1 MSEKQSSFLPSV
13 SVNRPVT
20 VMMGLLLV
28 FVLGAIAYTKIRIE
42 WFPSGLESK
51 RLMVRADY
59 ENSTPLDT
67 LDKVVEPI
75 EDILGTITGI
85 DRIHTRAYST
95 SGRAYIYFHN
105 SVDMDRA
112 YDDVKDRM
120 DRVLPDLPEE
130 VEEIRVYTY
139 DEDDEAVLFSAL
151 TLGPEIDNPEYFI
164 ERYIEPALQRID
176 GVGDV
181 DIKGDAS
188 REVRI
193 SLDQEKLKAH
203 DIDVYELSRNLR
215 DQNLNLSAGRVTEGG
230 QEYMVRSVGR
240 IEDLSQLEEF
250 IVDREKGVRLKD
262 LGEVYIST
270 LESYSTWRLN
280 GGRSY
285 GVEIMRSGNANIV
298 EISKAVNRVFQR
310 FENSKRWEGIQ
321 FLVFKD
327 QGKYILESMNNLKMS
342 ALWGGVFSFIVLIC
356 FLRSLRITL
365 TITLAIPLS
374 LLCSVTVLYFMDWT
388 LNILTMMGLLI
399 SIGLVVDNAIVMV
412 ENIHSKREMGLGP
425 KDGALKG
432 ASEISLAITMSTM
445 TTMVVFVPL
454 LLMESGGEIRF
465 YFHRIGIPVIS
476 ALAASLTIALLVI
489 PLASKLFF
497 AKEVKK
503 SESRGNGRICRM
515 YQAML
520 DRSLKDRGLATF
532 VLLAIIG
539 VSIYPIYDD
548 WIDTRD
554 RSSSSGRVS
563 LRFELPAG
571 IKKEEVAE
579 WVDHVE
585 GFLEDNRDRYEFDS
599 YTSYHSYS
607 YMYVYLNMAQE
618 TLNWQQ
624 VAGRWFLDKI
634 GRGREE
640 PMSRGDIM
648 RDISER
654 LELPPGLRMRY
665 SYSSSADPTRSFYL
679 MLYGDDT
686 ETLYQL
692 GEEVV
697 RRISTIKEL
706 VGVDLELEENNQELN
721 VELDREQAQQMGI
734 STRDISNSISYAMR
748 GSSVGRF
755 YMEGR
760 RDINIE
766 ARLKEEDR
774 ESLEALSRLTF
785 VSDSGNEVPLQ
796 SISDLE
802 FRDAARYIRRD
813 NRKTSMRIRALMETE
828 DVRRTD
834 AQIEAL
840 MEGFEMPRGYRWD
853 RGSSYARI
861 NQENREVRFALI
873 MIFVFVLFLM
883 GILFESFVLPLAVI
897 GTVPIA
903 GVGVVWMLVGSDTA
917 FDRMASVGA
926 MILIGIVV
934 NNGIVL
940 VDLSQRLMKEGFSRN
955 RALLE
960 ASKRRFR
967 PIWIT
972 SLTTIFGMVPIA
984 IGGSKVM
991 DMSYAPMGRVI
1002 IGGLMVSTFLTLIVV
1017 PLFYTFLDDLRNWF
1031 TRAASMMFQGNQSV
1045 AESGQKDVAGKA

>member
-1 MSEKQSSFLPSV
+1 MPENRSSLLPSI

-28 FVLGAIAYTKIRIE
+28 LVLGAIAYNKIGIE
-42 WFPSGLESK
+42 WFPGGLESK

-67 LDKVVEPI
+67 LEKVVEPI

-85 DRIHTRAYST
+85 ERIHTRAYST
-95 SGRAYIYFHN
+95 SGRAYVYFHN

-112 YDDVKDRM
+112 YDDIKDRM
-120 DRVLPDLPEE
+120 DRVLPELPEE

-139 DEDDEAVLFSAL
+139 DEDDEPILFSAI
-151 TLGPEIDNPEYFI
+151 TLGPNIDNPDYFI

-181 DIKGDAS
+181 DIKGDAN

-203 DIDVYELSRNLR
+203 NIDVYELSRNLR
-215 DQNLNLSAGRVTEGG
+215 DQNLNLSAGRVMEGG

-240 IEDLSQLEEF
+240 IEDISQLQDY

-270 LESYSTWRLN
+270 LENYSTWRLN
-280 GGRSY
+280 GGKSY

-298 EISKAVNRVFQR
+298 EISKAVNRVFER
-310 FENSKRWEGIQ
+310 FENSRRWDGIQ

-374 LLCSVTVLYFMDWT
+374 LLCSVTVLYFMGWT

-412 ENIHSKREMGLGP
+412 ENIHSKREMGLGR
-425 KDGALKG
+425 KEGALKG

-445 TTMVVFVPL
+445 TTMVVFLPL

-465 YFHRIGIPVIS
+465 YFHRIGIPVVS
-476 ALAASLTIALLVI
+476 ALAASLTIALMVI
-489 PLASKLFF
+489 PLASKIFF
-497 AKEVKK
+497 AKAVKK
-503 SESRGNGRICRM
+503 RRSKREGRVSRF
-515 YQAML
+515 YQVML
-520 DRSLKDRGLATF
+520 DRTLKDRALATF
-532 VLLAIIG
+532 ILLAIVG
-539 VSIYPIYDD
+539 GSSYPIVND
-548 WIDTRD
+548 WIETRD
-554 RSSSSGRVS
+554 RSSSSGRIS

-579 WVDHVE
+579 WVDYVE
-585 GFLEDNRDRYEFDS
+585 TFIEDNRDRYQFDS
-599 YTSYHSYS
+599 YTSYFSYAS
-607 YMYVYLNMAQE
+607 MYVYLNMAQE

-624 VAGRWFLDKI
+624 VAMSWFLEKV
-634 GRGREE
+634 GRGPEE

-648 RDISER
+648 RDIGER

-665 SYSSSADPTRSFYL
+665 SYSSSDDSTRSFYL

-706 VGVDLELEENNQELN
+706 VGLDLELEENNQELN

-734 STRDISNSISYAMR
+734 STRDVSNSISYAMR

-755 YMEGR
+755 YQDGR

-766 ARLKEEDR
+766 ARLQEKDR
-774 ESLEALSRLTF
+774 ETLEALSRLTF
-785 VSDSGNEVPLQ
+785 MSDSGNEVPLE
-796 SISDLE
+796 SISELD

-813 NRKTSMRIRALMETE
+813 DRKTSMRIRALMETD

-834 AQIEAL
+834 AQIESL

-853 RGSSYARI
+853 RGTSYYQMDKE
-861 NQENREVRFALI
+861 NQEVRFALI

-903 GVGVVWMLVGSDTA
+903 GVGVVWMLVASDTA
-917 FDRMASVGA
+917 FERMASVGA

-940 VDLSQRLMKEGFSRN
+940 VDLSQRLMKQGLSRN
-955 RALLE
+955 EALIE

-1002 IGGLMVSTFLTLIVV
+1002 IGGLLVSTFLTLIVV
-1017 PLFYTFLDDLRNWF
+1017 PLFFTFLDDLRNWF
-1031 TRAASMMFQGNQSV
+1031 IKTASLMVPDRPRIAEQGKT
-1045 AESGQKDVAGKA
+1045 ELR

>member
-1 MSEKQSSFLPSV
+1 MLENRSSFLPSI

-28 FVLGAIAYTKIRIE
+28 FALGTIAYNKIGIE
-42 WFPSGLESK
+42 WFPGGLESK

-67 LDKVVEPI
+67 LEKVVEPI
-75 EDILGTITGI
+75 EDILGTITGV

-95 SGRAYIYFHN
+95 QGRAYIYFHN

-130 VEEIRVYTY
+130 VEEIRAYTY
-139 DEDDEAVLFSAL
+139 DEDDDPILFAAL
-151 TLGPEIDNPEYFI
+151 TLGPNIENPEFFI

-176 GVGDV
+176 GVGDA

-203 DIDVYELSRNLR
+203 NIDVYELSSSLR
-215 DQNLNLSAGRVTEGG
+215 DQNLNLSAGRVMEGG
-230 QEYMVRSVGR
+230 QEYMVRSIGR
-240 IEDLSQLEEF
+240 IEDIGQLEEY

-270 LESYSTWRLN
+270 LENYSTWRLN
-280 GGRSY
+280 GGKSY

-298 EISKAVNRVFQR
+298 EISKAVNRVFER

-374 LLCSVTVLYFMDWT
+374 LLCSVTVLYFMGWT

-425 KDGALKG
+425 KEGALQG

-465 YFHRIGIPVIS
+465 YFHRIGIPVVA
-476 ALAASLTIALLVI
+476 ALAASLTIALMVI
-489 PLASKLFF
+489 PLASKIFF
-497 AKEVKK
+497 AKEVKTSNSK
-503 SESRGNGRICRM
+503 KGGRVSRF
-515 YQAML
+515 YQIL
-520 DRSLKDRGLATF
+520 LSRTLEDRALATF

-539 VSIYPIYDD
+539 ASLYPVLNE

-554 RSSSSGRVS
+554 NSSSSGRVS

-571 IKKEEVAE
+571 IKVEEVAE
-579 WVDHVE
+579 WVDYVE
-585 GFLEDNRDRYEFDS
+585 GFLEDNRDRYQFES
-599 YTSYHSYS
+599 YTSYFSYAS
-607 YMYVYLNMAQE
+607 MYVYLNMPQE
-618 TLNWQQ
+618 SLNWQQ
-624 VAGRWFLDKI
+624 VAGRWVLDKI
-634 GRGREE
+634 GRGPEE
-640 PMSRGDIM
+640 RMSRGDIM
-648 RDISER
+648 RDIGER
-654 LELPPGLRMRY
+654 LELPPGLAMRY
-665 SYSSSADPTRSFYL
+665 SYSSSDDSTRSFYL

-692 GEEVV
+692 GEEVI
-697 RRISTIKEL
+697 RRISTLKEL
-706 VGVDLELEENNQELN
+706 VGLDLELEENNQELN
-721 VELDREQAQQMGI
+721 VELDRDQAQQLGI

-755 YMEGR
+755 YLEGR

-785 VSDSGNEVPLQ
+785 LSDSGKEVPLQ
-796 SISDLE
+796 SISELD

-813 NRKTSMRIRALMETE
+813 NRKTSMRIRALMETD

-834 AQIEAL
+834 AQIESL

-853 RGSSYARI
+853 RGSGYYQLDKE
-861 NQENREVRFALI
+861 NQEIRFALV
-873 MIFVFVLFLM
+873 MIFIFVLFLM

-903 GVGVVWMLVGSDTA
+903 GVGVIWMLVISDTA
-917 FDRMASVGA
+917 FERMASVGA

-940 VDLSQRLMKEGFSRN
+940 VDLSQRLMKQGLSRN
-955 RALLE
+955 QALIE

-1002 IGGLMVSTFLTLIVV
+1002 IGGLLVSTFLTLIVV

-1031 TRAASMMFQGNQSV
+1031 ARSVGMVFSRKPSSFQTRK
-1045 AESGQKDVAGKA
+1045 AEAP

>member
-1 MSEKQSSFLPSV
+1 
-13 SVNRPVT
+13 
-20 VMMGLLLV
+20 
-28 FVLGAIAYTKIRIE
+28 
-42 WFPSGLESK
+42 
-51 RLMVRADY
+51 
-59 ENSTPLDT
+59 
-67 LDKVVEPI
+67 
-75 EDILGTITGI
+75 
-85 DRIHTRAYST
+85 
-95 SGRAYIYFHN
+95 
-105 SVDMDRA
+105 MDRA
-112 YDDVKDRM
+112 YDDIKDRM
-120 DRVLPDLPEE
+120 DRVLPELPEE

-139 DEDDEAVLFSAL
+139 DEDDEPILFSAL
-151 TLGPEIDNPEYFI
+151 TLGPNIDNPEYFI

-203 DIDVYELSRNLR
+203 NIDVYELSRNLR
-215 DQNLNLSAGRVTEGG
+215 DQNLNLSAGRVMEGG

-240 IEDLSQLEEF
+240 IEDISQLQDY

-270 LESYSTWRLN
+270 LENYSTWRLN
-280 GGRSY
+280 GGKSY

-298 EISKAVNRVFQR
+298 EISKAVNRVFER
-310 FENSKRWEGIQ
+310 FENSRRWDGIQ
-321 FLVFKD
+321 FRVFKD

-374 LLCSVTVLYFMDWT
+374 LLCSVTVLYFMGWT

-425 KDGALKG
+425 KEGALQG

-445 TTMVVFVPL
+445 TTMVVFLPL

-465 YFHRIGIPVIS
+465 YFHRIGIPVVS
-476 ALAASLTIALLVI
+476 ALAASLTIALMVI
-489 PLASKLFF
+489 PLASKIFF
-497 AKEVKK
+497 AEQSKRTKPKGGGGV
-503 SESRGNGRICRM
+503 SRI
-515 YQAML
+515 YQSIL
-520 DRSLKDRGLATF
+520 DRALKDRALATF
-532 VLLAIIG
+532 ILLAIIG
-539 VSIYPIYDD
+539 GSLYPIFND

-554 RSSSSGRVS
+554 RSSSSGRIS

-579 WVDHVE
+579 WVDYVE
-585 GFLEDNRDRYEFDS
+585 AFIEDNRDRYEFDS
-599 YTSYHSYS
+599 YTSYFSYS
-607 YMYVYLNMAQE
+607 SMYVYLNMAQE

-624 VAGRWFLDKI
+624 VATRWFLEKI
-634 GRGREE
+634 GRGPEE
-640 PMSRGDIM
+640 SMSRGDIM
-648 RDISER
+648 RDIGER
-654 LELPPGLRMRY
+654 LELPPGLTMRY
-665 SYSSSADPTRSFYL
+665 SYSSSGDSTRSFYL

-697 RRISTIKEL
+697 RRISTINEL
-706 VGVDLELEENNQELN
+706 VGLDLELEENNQELN

-734 STRDISNSISYAMR
+734 STRDVSNSISYAMR

-755 YMEGR
+755 YQDGR

-766 ARLKEEDR
+766 ARLQEEDR
-774 ESLEALSRLTF
+774 ETLEALSRLTF
-785 VSDSGNEVPLQ
+785 MSNSGNEVPLQ
-796 SISDLE
+796 SISELD

-813 NRKTSMRIRALMETE
+813 DRKTSMRIRALMETD

-853 RGSSYARI
+853 RGSSYYRLDKE
-861 NQENREVRFALI
+861 NQEIRFALV
-873 MIFVFVLFLM
+873 MIFIFVLFLM

-903 GVGVVWMLVGSDTA
+903 GVGVVWMLVASDTA
-917 FDRMASVGA
+917 FERMASVGA

-940 VDLSQRLMKEGFSRN
+940 VDLSQRLMKEGLSRN
-955 RALLE
+955 QALLE

-1002 IGGLMVSTFLTLIVV
+1002 IGGLLVSTFLTLIVV

-1031 TRAASMMFQGNQSV
+1031 GRTASMLTQRNEPI
-1045 AESGQKDVAGKA
+1045 AESQQKDVAEKA

>member
-1 MSEKQSSFLPSV
+1 
-13 SVNRPVT
+13 
-20 VMMGLLLV
+20 MMGLLLV
-28 FVLGAIAYTKIRIE
+28 FVLGAIAYYKIGIE
-42 WFPSGLESK
+42 WFPGGLESK

-67 LDKVVEPI
+67 LEKVVEPI

-85 DRIHTRAYST
+85 ERIHTRAYST
-95 SGRAYIYFHN
+95 SGRAYVYFHN

-112 YDDVKDRM
+112 YDDIKDRM

-139 DEDDEAVLFSAL
+139 DEDDEPILFSAL
-151 TLGPEIDNPEYFI
+151 TLGPNIDNPEYFI

-203 DIDVYELSRNLR
+203 NIDVYELSRNLR
-215 DQNLNLSAGRVTEGG
+215 DQNLNLSAGRVMEGG

-240 IEDLSQLEEF
+240 IEDIGQLQDY
-250 IVDREKGVRLKD
+250 IVDKEKSVRLKD

-270 LESYSTWRLN
+270 LENYSTWRLN
-280 GGRSY
+280 GGKSY
-285 GVEIMRSGNANIV
+285 GVEIMRSGNGNIV
-298 EISKAVNRVFQR
+298 EISKAVNRVFER
-310 FENSKRWEGIQ
+310 FENSRRWDGIQ

-356 FLRSLRITL
+356 FLRSIRITL

-374 LLCSVTVLYFMDWT
+374 LLCSVTVLYFMGWT

-399 SIGLVVDNAIVMV
+399 SIGLVIDNAIVMV
-412 ENIHSKREMGLGP
+412 ENIHSKRGMGLGP
-425 KDGALKG
+425 KEGALKG

-445 TTMVVFVPL
+445 TTMVVFLPL
-454 LLMESGGEIRF
+454 LLMEPGGEIRF
-465 YFHRIGIPVIS
+465 YFHRIGIPVVS
-476 ALAASLTIALLVI
+476 ALAASLTIALMVI
-489 PLASKLFF
+489 PLASKIFF
-497 AKEVKK
+497 AKAVKERRLK
-503 SESRGNGRICRM
+503 GEGCVSRIYQFMLGRM
-515 YQAML
+515 
-520 DRSLKDRGLATF
+520 LKDRALATLILF
-532 VLLAIIG
+532 AIIG
-539 VSIYPIYDD
+539 VSLYPIIND
-548 WIDTRD
+548 WIETRD
-554 RSSSSGRVS
+554 RSSSSGRIS

-579 WVDHVE
+579 WVDYVE
-585 GFLEDNRDRYEFDS
+585 TFIEDNRDRYQFDS
-599 YTSYHSYS
+599 YTSQFSYAS
-607 YMYVYLNMAQE
+607 MYVYLNMAQE

-624 VAGRWFLDKI
+624 VATSWFLEKI
-634 GRGREE
+634 GRGLEE

-648 RDISER
+648 RDIGDR

-665 SYSSSADPTRSFYL
+665 SYSSSGDSTRSFYL

-706 VGVDLELEENNQELN
+706 VGLDLELEENNQELN

-734 STRDISNSISYAMR
+734 GTRDVSNSISYAMR

-755 YMEGR
+755 YQDGR

-766 ARLKEEDR
+766 ARLQEEDR
-774 ESLEALSRLTF
+774 ETLEALSRLTF
-785 VSDSGNEVPLQ
+785 MSDSGNEVPLQ
-796 SISDLE
+796 SISELD

-813 NRKTSMRIRALMETE
+813 DRKTSMRIRALMETE

-834 AQIEAL
+834 AQIESL

-853 RGSSYARI
+853 RGTSYYQMDKE
-861 NQENREVRFALI
+861 NQEVRFALI

-903 GVGVVWMLVGSDTA
+903 GVGVVWMLVASDTA
-917 FDRMASVGA
+917 FERMASVGA

-940 VDLSQRLMKEGFSRN
+940 VDLSQRLMKQGLSRN
-955 RALLE
+955 EALIE
-960 ASKRRFR
+960 ASRRRFR

-1002 IGGLMVSTFLTLIVV
+1002 IGGLLVSTFLTLIVV

-1031 TRAASMMFQGNQSV
+1031 IRTASLMVPDRSRIADKGKTEQG
-1045 AESGQKDVAGKA
+1045 